1 MKKAL
6 DIVLKVVLS
15 LILVTPI
22 LGLTGLFPPPTQ
34 DLYNTPEAFAFIQMM
49 GEGRYISIIMAVVH
63 VVALVCLWT
72 RRTGLAALLI
82 LPITVNVVA
91 FHAFLDGGLLTAGAV
106 LGNIMLLINAYFLWQ
121 HRREYGPLLAQT
133 S

>member
-1 MKKAL
+1 MKKAI
-6 DIVLKVVLS
+6 DIVLKVILS
-15 LILVTPI
+15 AILVTPI
-22 LGLTGLFPPPTQ
+22 LGLTGVFPPPTQ

-49 GEGRYISIIMAVVH
+49 TEGRYISIIMAVVH

-82 LPITVNVVA
+82 TPITVNVVA

-121 HRREYGPLLAQT
+121 HRHEYAPLLTQT